1 MLFRVK
7 SGQRRY
13 NTPKFRSSM
22 PGIGLQI
29 LRAVFAAVIVCVV
42 DAQSG
47 AHLPVSHPQ
56 VDGAA
61 LVRIQRSIQNGDLR
75 KARSEIQDAL
85 QASPGDPRLYNFL
98 GVIDAQERNVN
109 AAAANFERAIKIAPR
124 FVGAYLN
131 LGRLYQE
138 ESGKD
143 PGLSEKALEVY
154 GKVSA
159 IDPDN
164 VEARYQAA
172 ALLSGL
178 EKFDAS
184 LRELARLP
192 EPAQHQAAAL
202 TVRCIDEA
210 ALQHTDLAAAAAK
223 ELLALPDLTE
233 ADVLPIVPVLVKH
246 HQAGL
251 ATSLLQS
258 LVGKQIVSVEIL
270 DQLAALY
277 EEQGRF
283 KDARETLTKE
293 LDLSGKPSASLLTR
307 LSKVAYKSGDLEGA
321 LGYLAH
327 ARDLEP
333 QNASIHFLFGL
344 VCIELKL
351 PPEAQ
356 ESLREAVRLDPQNPY
371 YSYALGAVLLER
383 RNPDEAIHYFRTF
396 SETRKG
402 DPRGNFALGVAYF
415 DAGQVEAARREFEAI
430 ANRPETK
437 AGALLYLGRL
447 ALRNEDLAAAAGY
460 LQGAIQANPAVA
472 EPYVELAIVQ
482 IRRKDYKAAEQNLN
496 CALRLSPDNYQAN
509 FNLLF
514 LFKRTND
521 PRAEEQSRRVGAL
534 QLAGEE
540 RERMLLRTLDI
551 HPY

>member
-1 MLFRVK
+1 
-7 SGQRRY
+7 
-13 NTPKFRSSM
+13 M
-22 PGIGLQI
+22 PGIGLRV
-29 LRAVFAAVIVCVV
+29 LSTAFAAVVVCVV

-47 AHLPVSHPQ
+47 AHLPAPHSQ
-56 VDGAA
+56 IDEDA
-61 LVRIQRSIQNGDLR
+61 LVRIQRSIQDGDLR
-75 KARSEIQDAL
+75 NARSEIQDTL
-85 QASPGDPRLYNFL
+85 QTSPGDPRLYNFL

-109 AAAANFERAIKIAPR
+109 AAEANFDRAIKIAPR

-143 PGLSEKALEVY
+143 PGFSEKALAVY
-154 GKVSA
+154 AKVSA

-172 ALLSGL
+172 SLFSRLG
-178 EKFDAS
+178 KFGAS
-184 LRELARLP
+184 LGELARLP
-192 EPAQHQAAAL
+192 EPAQHRAAAL
-202 TVRCIDEA
+202 TIRCIDEA
-210 ALQHTDLAAAAAK
+210 ALQHTDLAAATVK
-223 ELLALPDLTE
+223 DLLALPDVTE
-233 ADVLPIVPVLVKH
+233 ADVLPIVPVLVKY

-251 ATSLLQS
+251 ATILLQS
-258 LVGKQIVSVEIL
+258 LVSKQIVSVEIL

-277 EEQGRF
+277 EEQRRF

-293 LDLSGKPSASLLTR
+293 LDLSGKPSAALLTR

-333 QNASIHFLFGL
+333 ENAAIRFLFGL
-344 VCIELKL
+344 ICIDLKL

-383 RNPDEAIHYFRTF
+383 HNPDESIRYFRTF
-396 SETRKG
+396 REARKE

-415 DAGQVEAARREFEAI
+415 DAGQVDAARREFESI
-430 ANRPETK
+430 ANRPQTR

-447 ALRNEDLAAAAGY
+447 ALRNEDLAGAAGH
-460 LQGAIQANPAVA
+460 LQGAIQANPALV

-521 PRAEEQSRRVGAL
+521 PRAEGQSRRVGAL
-534 QLAGEE
+534 RLAGEE

>member
-1 MLFRVK
+1 MLDISLR
-7 SGQRRY
+7 
-13 NTPKFRSSM
+13 
-22 PGIGLQI
+22 I
-29 LRAVFAAVIVCVV
+29 LRTVFAAVITCVV

-47 AHLPVSHPQ
+47 AHLPAPHPQ
-56 VDGAA
+56 VDEAA
-61 LVRIQRSIQNGDLR
+61 LVRIQRSIQDGDLR
-75 KARSEIQDAL
+75 KARSEIRDTL
-85 QASPGDPRLYNFL
+85 QTSPGDPRLYNFL
-98 GVIDAQERNVN
+98 GVIDAQERNLS
-109 AAAANFERAIKIAPR
+109 AAEANFERAIKIAPR
-124 FVGAYLN
+124 FIGAYLN

-143 PGLSEKALEVY
+143 PGLSEKALEIY

-159 IDPDN
+159 IEADN
-164 VEARYQAA
+164 LEARYQAA
-172 ALLSGL
+172 SLLSRLG
-178 EKFDAS
+178 KFDAS

-192 EPAQHQAAAL
+192 EPAQHQAPAL
-202 TVRCIDEA
+202 TLRCIDEA
-210 ALQHTDLAAAAAK
+210 ALQHTDLVAASSK
-223 ELLALPDLTE
+223 ELLELPDVTE
-233 ADVLPIVPVLVKH
+233 ADVLPIVPVLVKS

-251 ATSLLQS
+251 ATTLLQS
-258 LVGKQIVSVEIL
+258 LVGKQFISPEIL

-293 LDLSGKPSASLLTR
+293 LSPPGKPSAALLTR
-307 LSKVAYKSGDLEGA
+307 LSKVAYKSGDLEGT

-333 QNASIHFLFGL
+333 ENAAIHFLFGL
-344 VCIELKL
+344 VCIDLKL

-356 ESLREAVRLDPQNPY
+356 ESLRAAVRLDPQNPY

-383 RNPDEAIHYFRTF
+383 RNPDEAIRYFRTF
-396 SETRKG
+396 REVRRE

-415 DAGQVEAARREFEAI
+415 DAGQVDAARREFESI
-430 ANRPETK
+430 ADHAQTR

-447 ALRNEDLAAAAGY
+447 ALRDEDLAGAADH
-460 LQGAIQANPAVA
+460 LQGAIQANPQVA

-482 IRRKDYKAAEQNLN
+482 IRRKDYQGAEQNLN

-534 QLAGEE
+534 RLAGEE
-540 RERMLLRTLDI
+540 RERMLLRSLDI